1 MSIRFRDPQ
10 RIAPRMPRLVLLSAL
25 CVAPVL
31 AQAAPQQS
39 DIAMAQARA
48 VAAHAVSAT
57 APETSQPMAVID
69 RLMQPYQGDVP
80 GAALLVLKD
89 GKAIVRRGY
98 GRSDLERG
106 TKASPATNYRL
117 ASVSKPFTAAA
128 VLLLAQSGRLSIDDP
143 VRKWLPSLPPAA
155 DGITLQHLLDHTSGV
170 LDYEDL
176 MAKPYAG
183 QISDAGVLALLEKQ
197 DRLNFTP
204 GSTYRYSNSGYAL
217 LALVVER
224 ASGQSF
230 PDFLRSRIFKPL
242 GMRSTLAYVAG
253 GPAIRQRAWG
263 YSEQDGTWQRTDQ
276 NAYSAVLGDGGI
288 YSNIDDLARW
298 DAALYDD
305 RLLDDAM
312 RARAFGKQVKVS
324 GDPEATYYGYGW
336 RVNEDGS
343 RQWHSGE
350 SIGFRNTIIRWPA
363 QRLTVILLS
372 NRNDPTPYQTAL
384 EIGNA
389 FLQAAGP

>member
-1 MSIRFRDPQ
+1 MLPWMSRL
-10 RIAPRMPRLVLLSAL
+10 APL
-25 CVAPVL
+25 CLFAFSTVAG
-31 AQAAPQQS
+31 AAPP
-39 DIAMAQARA
+39 
-48 VAAHAVSAT
+48 AAPDAG
-57 APETSQPMAVID
+57 ID
-69 RLMQPYQGDVP
+69 GLMQRYDGRVP
-80 GAALLVLKD
+80 GAAVLVLKD
-89 GKAIVRRGY
+89 GQPVFRRGY
-98 GRSDLERG
+98 GLAVLEDG
-106 TKASPATNYRL
+106 TPVSPATNFRL
-117 ASVSKPFTAAA
+117 ASVSKQFTAAA
-128 VLLLAQSGRLSIDDP
+128 VLLLAQSGKLSIDDP
-143 VRKWLPSLPPAA
+143 VRRWLPSLPPAA

-176 MAKPYAG
+176 MAKPFAG
-183 QISDAGVLALLEKQ
+183 QISDAGVLALLEQQ

-242 GMRSTLAYVAG
+242 GMRSSLAYVAH
-253 GPAIRQRAWG
+253 GPSIRHRAWG
-263 YSEQDGTWQRTDQ
+263 YSEQDGIWQRTDQ

-336 RVNEDGS
+336 RVNQDGS

-350 SIGFRNTIIRWPA
+350 SIGFRNVIVRHPEKH
-363 QRLTVILLS
+363 LTVIVLT
-372 NRNDPTPYQTAL
+372 NRNDPEPYPLAQKIAQRWLDT
-384 EIGNA
+384 
-389 FLQAAGP
+389 LQ